1 MTRPTHI
8 RLFVLAF
15 AVALYACSTLSTFA
29 GGTATPASAA
39 VPASP
44 SPVPANLPRTGEGRE
59 HTCAIVIADTALNIR
74 AAPDPTAKVIGW
86 LLTSQ
91 IVEVTGASVNN
102 WLPIQYGTL
111 AGWSNSTFLLMVD
124 CP

>member
-15 AVALYACSTLSTFA
+15 AVALYACSTLST
-29 GGTATPASAA
+29 SAA

-59 HTCAIVIADTALNIR
+59 HTCAIVIADTALNVR